1 MPMFSSVPLST
12 PPHQHTHHYNGL
24 RAWLVCMTGS
34 LFFFFKFMQLNMFN
48 ALLPSLMKAFSVTGA
63 ELGYLWTF
71 YIWANILFLFIAGII
86 LDRFSTRL
94 IISLAT
100 AVSVLCTFLFSLS
113 TELWQAEACRFFTGI
128 GGAFCLLGNVRL
140 ASRWFPAERM
150 ALVVGVIVSFAMT
163 GGVVA
168 QIVFTPLTD
177 RLGWR
182 SALQMDAAV
191 GFVMLLLIILVIR
204 DYPPGYEKE
213 LDEHSVKKTGMNV
226 MQTIRKTLSNLQNW
240 MGGLYTS
247 LVNLPIF
254 ILGAMW
260 GILYLVQI
268 RHLSRNEAAEVTAMI
283 FWGTIVGSLAL
294 GWLSDFL
301 RRRKMIMV
309 IGAILSLALILILM
323 YAPELSYFNLMVLFF
338 VLGITTSAQ
347 IISYP
352 LIAESNPLSLTG
364 SAEGLASTLIMAGG
378 TVQIVARYLIKLH
391 WDHQT
396 VDQVSIYS
404 LGDYRLMMWIMPIGF
419 IGGLIASLLLKETYC
434 RPYEETHSKGL

>member
-1 MPMFSSVPLST
+1 MVEWIQYSPPKGVVQVRFLSSAPMDIKRNYPIAGLST
-12 PPHQHTHHYNGL
+12 
-24 RAWLVCMTGS
+24 
-34 LFFFFKFMQLNMFN
+34 FK
-48 ALLPSLMKAFSVTGA
+48 
-63 ELGYLWTF
+63 
-71 YIWANILFLFIAGII
+71 
-86 LDRFSTRL
+86 
-94 IISLAT
+94 
-100 AVSVLCTFLFSLS
+100 
-113 TELWQAEACRFFTGI
+113 I
-128 GGAFCLLGNVRL
+128 GGK
-140 ASRWFPAERM
+140 ASYFAEIKSERDLEK
-150 ALVVGVIVSFAMT
+150 ATEFAE
-163 GGVVA
+163 
-168 QIVFTPLTD
+168 
-177 RLGWR
+177 
-182 SALQMDAAV
+182 
-191 GFVMLLLIILVIR
+191 
-204 DYPPGYEKE
+204 EK
-213 LDEHSVKKTGMNV
+213 KM
-226 MQTIRKTLSNLQNW
+226 
-240 MGGLYTS
+240 
-247 LVNLPIF
+247 PIF

-378 TVQIVARYLIKLH
+378 TVQIVASYLIKLH

-419 IGGLIASLLLKETYC
+419 IGGLIASLLIKETYC